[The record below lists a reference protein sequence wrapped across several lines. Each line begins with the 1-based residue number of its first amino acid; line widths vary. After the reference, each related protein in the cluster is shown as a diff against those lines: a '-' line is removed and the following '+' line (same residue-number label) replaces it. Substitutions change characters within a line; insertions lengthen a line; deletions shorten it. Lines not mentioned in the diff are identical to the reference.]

1 VQQRG
6 AITPTVQVK
15 PIPHPV
21 PTQPLETVV
30 EDMETEDEI
39 LERQVELT
47 KPAQAKFL
55 VKKIIKQKQEETK
68 TAAMKT
74 IEQSSKQEEQAK
86 AVDKWE
92 TVTHKKIPPQEA
104 RDRSNWL
111 YIYNQVN
118 QRTHTKRF
126 VGNVEEWKELLSK
139 QLTDDFALLTG
150 CIRVT
155 APKFDQRMVI
165 ECASKSARRLL
176 YADYYMQL

>member
-1 VQQRG
+1 
-6 AITPTVQVK
+6 
-15 PIPHPV
+15 
-21 PTQPLETVV
+21 
-30 EDMETEDEI
+30 
-39 LERQVELT
+39 
-47 KPAQAKFL
+47 
-55 VKKIIKQKQEETK
+55 
-68 TAAMKT
+68 
-74 IEQSSKQEEQAK
+74 
-86 AVDKWE
+86 VDKWE
-92 TVTHKKIPPQEA
+92 KVTHKKIPTQET

-155 APKFDQRMVI
+155 APKFDHRMVI

-176 YADYYMQL
+176 YAALRKKRGPLKCSISLSATEYTNRAEVYRQARRWKLNVEDKGDMMIVKHPQAPGHMTDNKIWLDRPTAQIEHAIRKIRGSHPP

>member
-1 VQQRG
+1 
-6 AITPTVQVK
+6 
-15 PIPHPV
+15 
-21 PTQPLETVV
+21 V
-30 EDMETEDEI
+30 E
-39 LERQVELT
+39 
-47 KPAQAKFL
+47 
-55 VKKIIKQKQEETK
+55 
-68 TAAMKT
+68 
-74 IEQSSKQEEQAK
+74 
-86 AVDKWE
+86 KWE
-92 TVTHKKIPPQEA
+92 TATHKKVPTQEA

-176 YADYYMQL
+176 YAALRKKRGPLKCSPSLSAIEYTNRAEVYRQARRWKLNVEDKGDMMIVKHP